1 MSRRGTGVKEY
12 AVEFSDGGRMRI
24 TCTRVRVYADLTDP
38 PALSALTAAEPLA
51 RPGMRALVLGGG
63 TGWAGARL
71 SRVVGPSGA
80 VVSLSDDEE
89 SVRFAQRRYR
99 LGNVAFERGGVE
111 SLRGETD
118 GAFGLVILM
127 DDGLGAGS
135 RETPLG
141 ELWRL
146 VAAPGALVV
155 IQPEHP
161 GHADGDPLDDLRLAT
176 PESTRT
182 ERLVTT
188 NHGLCVSAA
197 FRPTE

>member
-1 MSRRGTGVKEY
+1 
-12 AVEFSDGGRMRI
+12 MRI
-24 TCTRVRVYADLTDP
+24 TCTRERVYADLAEP
-38 PALSALTAAEPLA
+38 PSLTALTAAEPLA
-51 RPGMRALVLGGG
+51 TPGMRALVLGGG

-71 SRVVGPSGA
+71 ARVVGPSGA
-80 VVSLSDDEE
+80 VVSLSTDPE

-99 LGNVAFERGGVE
+99 VGNAAFEAGGIE

-127 DDGLGAGS
+127 DDAGRRS
-135 RETPLG
+135 LEAGLG

-146 VAAPGALVV
+146 VAAGGALVI

-161 GHADGDPLDDLRLAT
+161 EHPAADALDVLHQTAGAGARV
-176 PESTRT
+176 

-188 NHGLCVSAA
+188 NQGFGVFAA
-197 FRPTE
+197 FRPAE